1 LPEHYRPLI
10 FTTKNPQSLGTFL
23 IDGAVAGAWTYDK
36 GRVRL
41 WPFARL
47 PRAVRKEVQDEAE
60 RLTLFHAD

>member
-1 LPEHYRPLI
+1 
-10 FTTKNPQSLGTFL
+10 
-23 IDGAVAGAWTYDK
+23 VAGAWTYDK